1 MENKDP
7 SSQSYDFSS
16 SHVWMWELDYKESWG
31 SKNWYFWNT
40 VLEKMLVSPLDG
52 KEIQSVH
59 PKGNQSWILIGRT
72 DVEAEA
78 PILWPSEVNNWL
90 IGRDTDAGKD
100 WRPEG
105 KGWQRMRWL
114 YGITDSMGMGLSRLL
129 ELVMIRKARH
139 ATVHGV
145 TKSRI
150 RLINW
155 TELSIQKLI
164 ILGLYIS

>member
-16 SHVWMWELDYKESWG
+16 SHVWMWKLDYKESWG
-31 SKNWYFWNT
+31 PKKWYFWNA

-59 PKGNQSWILIGRT
+59 PKGNQSWVLIGRT

-100 WRPEG
+100 WRLEG

-145 TKSRI
+145 TKSQI
-150 RLINW
+150 RLSDW